1 MKQLYL
7 FNPPVSDTQ
16 HGPQQDRSPSIWT
29 LYIDGAAR
37 NNPGPAGAG
46 IYLLK
51 DNETVSKEGFF
62 LGIKTNNQ
70 AEYLALLLGLLFLK
84 QYMHPGD
91 KVRIVSDSELLVKQ
105 LNRVYKVRH
114 PALQPMHKLAQT
126 LIEEIGAQIMHVV
139 RSDNVQADKMANY
152 GIDKKKPVPQ
162 AFIKMLSSHGIS
174 I

>member
-7 FNPPVSDTQ
+7 FNSSDAQEQQ
-16 HGPQQDRSPSIWT
+16 HHLPSVWT
-29 LYIDGAAR
+29 FYVDGGSR
-37 NNPGPAGAG
+37 NHPGPAGAG

-91 KVRIVSDSELLVKQ
+91 KVRIACDSELLVKP
-105 LNRVYKVRH
+105 VKGEYKVRNSF
-114 PALQPMHKLAQT
+114 LQPMHKLVHT
-126 LIEEIGAQIMHVV
+126 MIEEIGAKIMHVV
-139 RSDNVQADKMANY
+139 RSDNVQADKMANQ

-174 I
+174 V